1 MDRFFD
7 RQGYG
12 TRQLLYIRNKAMR
25 GGILVESKGRL
36 SNIDLCKDL
45 NSIVNSKAIVRTALV
60 DMPWRGK
67 TRPNVHDHLTTP
79 RHMYRRKSNYM
90 RDVRHM
96 LYASISTVSVP
107 IGVPCISLLLS
118 PFSIPAFVTRRE
130 YFLQAT

>member
-45 NSIVNSKAIVRTALV
+45 NSIVNSKAIVSYRTALV
-60 DMPWRGK
+60 DTDGNLITCEMFGICYMPQYPPSLSPLGLPVFHCRC
-67 TRPNVHDHLTTP
+67 PL
-79 RHMYRRKSNYM
+79 S
-90 RDVRHM
+90 
-96 LYASISTVSVP
+96 A
-107 IGVPCISLLLS
+107 SLLLS
-118 PFSIPAFVTRRE
+118 RGESISYKLPR
-130 YFLQAT
+130 